1 MRRSSCSSAWLPA
14 RRVRAWPLMRLPRWL
29 VATVVAV
36 VTADLAAIAL
46 AARYTSVHPADVAL
60 FTVLVLC
67 GAVAVEL
74 MARCGESALLAKDVS
89 VVWELPMVILLPPVY
104 ALLAPIPRMLLTQW
118 RIRRS
123 PPHRRVYT
131 AAVYGL
137 SYGAAYLVFHAAGR
151 ITTLSLTG
159 PRPEAAAWIVAVAV
173 TVLVQWMVNSSL
185 IYVAIKGSDS
195 TVTLRG
201 TMLSRDNL
209 QNDLIEACVACL
221 VALAITVS
229 PLTIV
234 LALPFVTLLQRSS
247 RHAQLVNDSR
257 IDSKTGLL
265 NAGTWRRESSAEVAR
280 AQRTRSPVAL
290 ALIDIDFFKSVND
303 RYGHLAGDEVL
314 AAVGRALRSLVREY
328 DLIGRFGGE
337 EFALLLPQADEAGAR
352 ILTERIRSQIA
363 RLQIEAPGGPGTD
376 PISLTVSIGVVTM
389 AAAGDLTEMLAVAD
403 AALYRAKNAGRNRVF
418 VTAGSELLSLTG
430 SGDALDTDRG
440 QAA

>member
-1 MRRSSCSSAWLPA
+1 MRRSSSGSAWLPA
-14 RRVRAWPLMRLPRWL
+14 RRIQTWQLMRLPGWL
-29 VATVVAV
+29 AATVVAV
-36 VTADLAAIAL
+36 VVADLAAIGL
-46 AARYTSVHPADVAL
+46 AARYSPLHPADVAL
-60 FTVLVLC
+60 FSVLVLC

-74 MARCGESALLAKDVS
+74 MRRCGETALFAKDVS

-118 RIRRS
+118 RVRKS
-123 PPHRRVYT
+123 APHRRVYT

-137 SYGAAYLVFHAAGR
+137 SYGAAYLAFHAAGR
-151 ITTLSLTG
+151 ITTLSLSG
-159 PRPEAAAWIVAVAV
+159 PRPQAAAWVAAVAVAV
-173 TVLVQWMVNSSL
+173 LVQWLVNGSL
-185 IYVAIKGSDS
+185 IYIAIKGSDS

-201 TMLSRDNL
+201 TMLTRDNL
-209 QNDLIEACVACL
+209 QNDLMEGCVASL
-221 VALAITVS
+221 VALAITVT

-247 RHAQLVNDSR
+247 RHAQLVNESR
-257 IDSKTGLL
+257 IDTKTGLL

-280 AQRTRSPVAL
+280 AQRTGSPLAL

-303 RYGHLAGDEVL
+303 RYGHLAGDDVL
-314 AAVGRALRSLVREY
+314 GAVGRALRGLVREY
-328 DLIGRFGGE
+328 DVIGRFGGE

-363 RLQIEAPGGPGTD
+363 RLQIQAPGGPGTD
-376 PISLTVSIGVVTM
+376 PISLTVSIGVVAM

-403 AALYRAKNAGRNRVF
+403 AALYRAKNAGRNRVW
-418 VTAGSELLSLTG
+418 VTTESESLSLAG
-430 SGDALDTDRG
+430 PASPLDADRD

>member
-14 RRVRAWPLMRLPRWL
+14 RRVRAWPLMRLPAWL
-29 VATVVAV
+29 VATVVLV
-36 VTADLAAIAL
+36 VTADLAAIGL
-46 AARYTSVHPADVAL
+46 AARYTALHPADVAL

-74 MARCGESALLAKDVS
+74 MRRSGETALLSKDVS
-89 VVWELPMVILLPPVY
+89 LVWELPMVVLLPPVY

-118 RIRRS
+118 RVRRIT
-123 PPHRRVYT
+123 PHRRVYT

-159 PRPEAAAWIVAVAV
+159 PRPQAAAWIAAVAVAV
-173 TVLVQWMVNSSL
+173 LVQWLVNSGL

-195 TVTLRG
+195 TVTVRG
-201 TMLSRDNL
+201 TLLSRDNL
-209 QNDLIEACVACL
+209 QNDVIEACVACL
-221 VALAITVS
+221 VALAITVT

-247 RHAQLVNDSR
+247 RHAQLVTESR
-257 IDSKTGLL
+257 VDSKTGLL

-280 AQRTRSPVAL
+280 AQRMGSPLAL

-303 RYGHLAGDEVL
+303 RFGHLAGDEVL
-314 AAVGRALRSLVREY
+314 AGIGRALRSLLREY
-328 DLIGRFGGE
+328 DLVGRFGGE
-337 EFALLLPQADEAGAR
+337 EFALLLPQTDEAGAR

-363 RLQIEAPGGPGTD
+363 RMQIEAPGGPGTD

-389 AAAGDLTEMLAVAD
+389 EAAGDLTEMLAVAD
-403 AALYRAKNAGRNRVF
+403 SALYRAKHAGRNRVW
-418 VTAGSELLSLTG
+418 VTTDSESLSLAG
-430 SGDALDTDRG
+430 AGDQLGTDRDE
-440 QAA
+440 AA

>member
-1 MRRSSCSSAWLPA
+1 
-14 RRVRAWPLMRLPRWL
+14 
-29 VATVVAV
+29 
-36 VTADLAAIAL
+36 
-46 AARYTSVHPADVAL
+46 
-60 FTVLVLC
+60 
-67 GAVAVEL
+67 
-74 MARCGESALLAKDVS
+74 
-89 VVWELPMVILLPPVY
+89 
-104 ALLAPIPRMLLTQW
+104 
-118 RIRRS
+118 
-123 PPHRRVYT
+123 
-131 AAVYGL
+131 
-137 SYGAAYLVFHAAGR
+137 
-151 ITTLSLTG
+151 
-159 PRPEAAAWIVAVAV
+159 
-173 TVLVQWMVNSSL
+173 VLVQWMVNSSL